1 MSRHRMPQARSS
13 AVAPFIPGEDVQDR
27 HWRRLEVALAMAADA
42 RRQLADLGLTL
53 KISPDGGQHWQVSD
67 RDGRIAEWWPQTGR
81 FVALGNYRRPQ
92 KFHDVLGFV
101 NGVRGK
107 AARKHV

>member
-1 MSRHRMPQARSS
+1 MSTPKY
-13 AVAPFIPGEDVQDR
+13 ILL
-27 HWRRLEVALAMAADA
+27 RLEVLGKDFTVIFIIVVAVVLFCFLAE
-42 RRQLADLGLTL
+42 LGLAL
-53 KISPDGGQHWQVSD
+53 KVSPDGGQHWQVLD

-101 NGVRGK
+101 GAVRRGRR
-107 AARKHV
+107 A

>member
-1 MSRHRMPQARSS
+1 MPRARTSE
-13 AVAPFIPGEDVQDR
+13 VAPFIPGEDAQDR
-27 HWRRLEVALAMAADA
+27 HQRRLAEI
-42 RRQLADLGLTL
+42 GLTL
-53 KISPDGGQHWQVSD
+53 KISPDGGQHWQVRD

-101 NGVRGK
+101 GAVRRGRR
-107 AARKHV
+107 AP